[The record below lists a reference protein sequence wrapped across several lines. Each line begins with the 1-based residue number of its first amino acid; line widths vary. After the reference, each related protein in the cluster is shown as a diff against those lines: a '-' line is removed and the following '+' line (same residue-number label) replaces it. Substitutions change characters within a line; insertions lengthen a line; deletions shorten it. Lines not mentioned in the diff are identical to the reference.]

1 MLAAWEDLNQDGTY
15 AKAVRGL
22 RPGSHIAD
30 VGSRHGLS
38 AIFFADHLP
47 DARILAF
54 EPVPP
59 AFECLR
65 ENLVRYVPNGQP
77 FHCALGEEPG
87 SRELTYSVAEA
98 PGTHKGGNVRQ
109 AHELRRREAVERTCS
124 VRVTTLTRVA
134 ERQQVESIDLLR
146 ISTRHAGPE
155 VLRGIGDD
163 LWTRIRRIVVELH
176 DEDGL
181 SELEGLLRARQYEVM
196 VPQGTKGRMLL
207 AMRG

>member
-1 MLAAWEDLNQDGTY
+1 MPAAWEDLNQDGTY
-15 AKAVRGL
+15 AEAVRGL

-30 VGSRHGLS
+30 VGSHHGLS

-65 ENLVRYVPNGQP
+65 ENLLRYVPNGQP

-87 SRELTYSVAEA
+87 NRELTHSVAEA
-98 PGTHKGGNVRQ
+98 PAAHRGGNVRQ
-109 AHELRRREAVERTCS
+109 AHELRRRDAVERTCS

-146 ISTRHAGPE
+146 IGARHADPE
-155 VLRGIGDD
+155 VLRGVDDD
-163 LWTRIRRIVVELH
+163 LWPRIRRIVVEPH

-181 SELEGLLRARQYEVM
+181 ARTKMLLRAREYEVA
-196 VPQGTKGRMLL
+196 QGSGRRMLL
-207 AMRG
+207 ARRCA